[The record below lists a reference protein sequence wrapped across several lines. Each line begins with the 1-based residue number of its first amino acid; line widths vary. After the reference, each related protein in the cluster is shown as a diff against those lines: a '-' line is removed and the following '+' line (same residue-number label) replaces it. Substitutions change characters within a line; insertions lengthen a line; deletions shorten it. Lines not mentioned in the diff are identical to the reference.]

1 MRMSGVALR
10 GRLRALACATVV
22 ALVPAACGTA
32 IRQPSAT
39 TRAAA
44 RSGLSAQ
51 IPQLQPIGTNRK
63 NGASRRLLLEVNTV
77 CRAVRQGAPR
87 ALHTPFTTAAVERYS
102 SSAETSARRTIV
114 SLERLS
120 VTGDTSTLQ
129 AVARGYRQL
138 QAVYTSAS
146 LVARTAH
153 GARQLGAAIQAREQ
167 FISATARAAG
177 APACGVVGR

>member
-1 MRMSGVALR
+1 MRMSGLALR

-39 TRAAA
+39 TTTAAA
-44 RSGLSAQ
+44 TGSSAR
-51 IPQLQPIGTNRK
+51 IPQIQPIGANRQS
-63 NGASRRLLLEVNTV
+63 GASRRLLLEVNTV

-87 ALHTPFTTAAVERYS
+87 PLHTPFTTAAVERYS
-102 SSAETSARRTIV
+102 SSAETSARRTFV

-120 VTGDTSTLQ
+120 ATGDTATLQ

-138 QAVYTSAS
+138 
-146 LVARTAH
+146 
-153 GARQLGAAIQAREQ
+153 
-167 FISATARAAG
+167 
-177 APACGVVGR
+177 